1 MLGKLIKYELKS
13 TMRIFLPLYGVILG
27 FTLIRK
33 LLDILNIEFFFSDGI
48 LVTTYALLTVGI
60 IALTFIVGI
69 QRFYKNILGT
79 EGYLMNTL
87 PVKSWQLVFS
97 KLLTAVIWFFGS
109 MLVLLSSVLIQL
121 SSKGILGDIWNGAK
135 MIWDSLLLEF
145 GWQGGLLLGEL
156 GLMLIIYS
164 CYGFLMVYCAM
175 AIGHLFNSNRII
187 YSFVAY
193 IGLYFIVQMISVVTM
208 LVYGFVF
215 AGGLAFLE
223 NGDVGLTILTI
234 QLIMSGIISVAL
246 YLGTNFIVK
255 KRLNLE

>member
-1 MLGKLIKYELKS
+1 MLAKLIKYEFKS

-33 LLDILNIEFFFSDGI
+33 LLDILNVEFFFSDGI
-48 LVTTYALLTVGI
+48 LVTTYLLMTIGI

-69 QRFYKNILGT
+69 LRFYKNILGS

-97 KLLTAVIWFFGS
+97 KLFTSVCWFFGS
-109 MLVLLSSVLIQL
+109 ILVLISSVLIQL
-121 SSKGILGDIWNGAK
+121 SSKGILEDIWKNGK
-135 MIWDSLLLEF
+135 LIWDSLLLEF
-145 GWQGGLLLGEL
+145 GWQGGLLLGEI
-156 GLMLIIYS
+156 GLMLIIYA

-193 IGLYFIVQMISVVTM
+193 IGLYFIVQMLSLVTM
-208 LVYGFVF
+208 VFYGFVF
-215 AGGLAFLE
+215 AGGLAFLDR
-223 NGDVGLTILTI
+223 GDIGLTLLTI
-234 QLIMSGIISVAL
+234 QLVLSSIISVDF
-246 YLGTNFIVK
+246 YLVTNIIVK

>member
-1 MLGKLIKYELKS
+1 MLGKLIKYEFKS
-13 TMRIFLPLYGVILG
+13 TMRIFLPLYGVIIG

-33 LLDILNIEFFFSDGI
+33 LLDILDIEFFFSDGI

-69 QRFYKNILGT
+69 LRFYKNILGS

-87 PVKSWQLVFS
+87 PVRSWQLVFS
-97 KLLTAVIWFFGS
+97 KLFSSVCWFFGS
-109 MLVLLSSVLIQL
+109 MLVLISSVLIQL
-121 SSKGILGDIWNGAK
+121 SSKGILVDIWNSGK
-135 MIWDSLLLEF
+135 LIWDGLLQEF

-156 GLMLIIYS
+156 GLMMIIYA

-175 AIGHLFNSNRII
+175 VIGHLFNSNRII

-193 IGLYFIVQMISVVTM
+193 IGLYFIVQIISVVTM
-208 LVYGFVF
+208 LVYGFGF
-215 AGGLAFLE
+215 AGGLAFLNRGE
-223 NGDVGLTILTI
+223 VGLTLLTI
-234 QLIMSGIISVAL
+234 QLVMSGIISVAF
-246 YLGTNFIVK
+246 YLVTNYIVK

>member
-1 MLGKLIKYELKS
+1 MLAKLIKYEFKS

-48 LVTTYALLTVGI
+48 LVTTYLLMTIGI
-60 IALTFIVGI
+60 IALTFILGI
-69 QRFYKNILGT
+69 LRFYKNILGT

-97 KLLTAVIWFFGS
+97 KLFTSVSWFFAS

-121 SSKGILGDIWNGAK
+121 SSKGILGEIWNSGK
-135 MIWDSLLLEF
+135 LIWDSLLLEF

-156 GLMLIIYS
+156 VLMLIIYA

-175 AIGHLFNSNRII
+175 AIGHLFNSNRVI

-193 IGLYFIVQMISVVTM
+193 IGLYFIVQMISLLTM
-208 LVYGFVF
+208 VVYGFAF
-215 AGGLAFLE
+215 AGGLSFLE
-223 NGDVGLTILTI
+223 RGDLGLTLLTI
-234 QLIMSGIISVAL
+234 QLVMSGIISVAF
-246 YLGTNFIVK
+246 YMVTNIIVK

>member
-1 MLGKLIKYELKS
+1 MLGKLIKYEFKS

-33 LLDILNIEFFFSDGI
+33 LLDILNIDFFFSDGI
-48 LVTTYALLTVGI
+48 LVTTYLLMTIGI
-60 IALTFIVGI
+60 IALTFILGI
-69 QRFYKNILGT
+69 LRFYKNILGT

-97 KLLTAVIWFFGS
+97 KLFTSVFWFFAS

-121 SSKGILGDIWNGAK
+121 SSKGILGQIWENGK
-135 MIWDSLLLEF
+135 MIWDGILQEF

-156 GLMLIIYS
+156 GLMLIIYA

-175 AIGHLFNSNRII
+175 AIGHLFNSNRVI

-193 IGLYFIVQMISVVTM
+193 IGLYFIVQMISLITM
-208 LVYGFVF
+208 VFYGFVF
-215 AGGLAFLE
+215 AGGLSFLE
-223 NGDVGLTILTI
+223 RGDIGLTLLTI
-234 QLIMSGIISVAL
+234 QLVLSLIISVAF
-246 YLGTNFIVK
+246 YVVTNIIVK

>member
-27 FTLIRK
+27 FTIIRK
-33 LLDILNIEFFFSDGI
+33 LLDILDIDFFFSDGI

-69 QRFYKNILGT
+69 LRFYKNILGS

-87 PVKSWQLVFS
+87 PVKSWHLVFS
-97 KLLTAVIWFFGS
+97 KLFTAVIWFFGS

-121 SSKGILGDIWNGAK
+121 SSKCILGDIWKSGK
-135 MIWDSLLLEF
+135 MIWDGLLQEF

-156 GLMLIIYS
+156 GLMLVIYA

-175 AIGHLFNSNRII
+175 AIGHLFNSNRVI

-208 LVYGFVF
+208 LFYGFVF

-223 NGDVGLTILTI
+223 RGEVGLTLLTI
-234 QLIMSGIISVAL
+234 QLVMSGIISVAF
-246 YLGTNFIVK
+246 YLVTNVIVK

>member
-1 MLGKLIKYELKS
+1 MLAKLIKYEFKS

-33 LLDILNIEFFFSDGI
+33 LLDILNVEFFFSDGI
-48 LVTTYALLTVGI
+48 LVTTYLLMTIGI

-69 QRFYKNILGT
+69 LRFYKNILGS

-97 KLLTAVIWFFGS
+97 KLFTSVCWFFGS
-109 MLVLLSSVLIQL
+109 ILVLISSVLIQL
-121 SSKGILGDIWNGAK
+121 SSKGILEDIWKNGK
-135 MIWDSLLLEF
+135 LIWDSLLLEF

-156 GLMLIIYS
+156 VLMLIIYA

-175 AIGHLFNSNRII
+175 AIGHLFNSNRVI

-193 IGLYFIVQMISVVTM
+193 IGLYFIVQMLSLVTM
-208 LVYGFVF
+208 VFYGFVF
-215 AGGLAFLE
+215 AGGLAFLDR
-223 NGDVGLTILTI
+223 GDIGLTLLTI
-234 QLIMSGIISVAL
+234 QLVLSSIISVAF
-246 YLGTNFIVK
+246 YLVTNIIVK

>member
-1 MLGKLIKYELKS
+1 MLAKLIKYEFKS
-13 TMRIFLPLYGVILG
+13 TMRIFLPLYGVLLG

-33 LLDILNIEFFFSDGI
+33 LLDILNVEFFFSDGI
-48 LVTTYALLTVGI
+48 LVTTYVLMTIGI

-69 QRFYKNILGT
+69 LRFYKNILGS

-97 KLLTAVIWFFGS
+97 KLFTSVSWFFGS

-121 SSKGILGDIWNGAK
+121 SSKGILEDIWENGK
-135 MIWDSLLLEF
+135 LIWDSLLLEF

-156 GLMLIIYS
+156 ILMLLIYA

-175 AIGHLFNSNRII
+175 AIGHLFNSNRVI

-193 IGLYFIVQMISVVTM
+193 IGLYFIVQMISLLTM
-208 LVYGFVF
+208 VVYGFGF

-223 NGDVGLTILTI
+223 RGDIGMTLLTI
-234 QLIMSGIISVAL
+234 QLVSSLIISVAF
-246 YLGTNFIVK
+246 YMGTNIIVK